1 MQARARPEDQGG
13 PGDRLG
19 GRAGGQRPHQGPGD
33 GQALQADTKENPMDW
48 WCENHT
54 EFPLLA
60 KFWLAHSCF
69 PATSASAERAFNMD
83 GLILTD
89 SR

>member
-1 MQARARPEDQGG
+1 
-13 PGDRLG
+13 
-19 GRAGGQRPHQGPGD
+19 
-33 GQALQADTKENPMDW
+33 MDW